1 MSASATILSWIT
13 AEVDQALTYVA
24 NVRNKFDGKLS
35 PHDAWKS
42 LLRIL
47 IASNDFIYVD

>member
-1 MSASATILSWIT
+1 M
-13 AEVDQALTYVA
+13 
-24 NVRNKFDGKLS
+24 RNKFDGATS

-47 IASNDFIYVD
+47 IASNDFMYVD